1 MAARALPASSAEPP
15 AKLCDAS
22 GMAEIHR
29 MFRSGFA
36 EAPAFVQG
44 VAAGDTAHAAA
55 VATHLDLLSAS
66 LHGHHEGEDQRLW
79 SMLSERSPACGSHV
93 TRMQEQH
100 AQMLVHLQALDAAV
114 PAWRASAQA
123 DDRIAVLEAL
133 AGVNEALAVHL
144 PDEERTIVPV
154 METVITE
161 EEVQWF
167 AEHGRKHT
175 PKGQTWNSL
184 GAILRAQP
192 DGGEAWQR
200 KHLPAPV
207 RLMWRAVGARR
218 YAKSRAVLEGR

>member
-1 MAARALPASSAEPP
+1 
-15 AKLCDAS
+15 
-22 GMAEIHR
+22 MAEIHR
-29 MFRSGFA
+29 MFRSGFG
-36 EAPAFVQG
+36 EAPALVVG
-44 VAAGDTAHAAA
+44 VAAGDTVHAAA
-55 VATHLDLLSAS
+55 VAAQLDLLSAS
-66 LHGHHEGEDQRLW
+66 LHAHHEGEDQRLW

-100 AQMLVHLQALDAAV
+100 AQMLVHLHLHELDAAL
-114 PAWRASAQA
+114 PTWRASAQPS
-123 DDRIAVLEAL
+123 DRVAVVEAL

-154 METVITE
+154 MEAVITE

-167 AEHGRKHT
+167 AAHGRKHT

-207 RLMWRAVGARR
+207 RLLWRVVGARR
-218 YAKSRAVLEGR
+218 YARTRAVLEGR